1 MALDRKMSALSALR
15 PDIAVLQEV
24 SSQDIARYPESCWI
38 GNNPKKGMGVVGL
51 NGFRVRRHPSW
62 DPKIE
67 FVVPIE
73 VSGPQDFLFLGVWAM
88 HNRALKR
95 VDERPNRWQLL
106 QALEVYESLL
116 RSRPSVVAGDFN
128 NAVRWDQPGK
138 ASNHS
143 AAVQK
148 LRNLGLVSAYHVSR
162 AVAQG
167 REPDPTLYWMWHQN
181 SGYHIDYIW
190 LPDTWAPAIKTVE
203 LGDYPTWVGGQLSD
217 HVPLS
222 VDVEDALIPP
232 VGRRMTTN
240 GGGQLKPDGLLI
252 EDDD

>member
-1 MALDRKMSALSALR
+1 MTLDRKMPALSALR

-24 SSQDIARYPESCWI
+24 SSQDISRHAESCWI
-38 GNNPKKGMGVVGL
+38 GNNPRKRLGVLGF
-51 NGFRVRRHPSW
+51 NGFRVRRHPCW
-62 DPKIE
+62 DPNIE

-73 VSGPQDFLFLGVWAM
+73 VSGPFEFVIIGVWAM
-88 HNRALKR
+88 HNRAQKR
-95 VDERPNRWQLL
+95 IDEQPNRWQLL
-106 QALEVYESLL
+106 QALEMYEPLL
-116 RSRPSVVAGDFN
+116 RSKPSVVAGDFN
-128 NAVRWDQPGK
+128 NALLWDRPGK

-148 LRNLGLVSAYHVSR
+148 LQDLGLVSAYHVNR
-162 AVAQG
+162 TAAQG

-190 LPDTWAPAIKTVE
+190 LPEAWVPGLKTVE

-222 VDVEDALIPP
+222 VDVEDALITPL
-232 VGRRMTTN
+232 GRRTTTDDD
-240 GGGQLKPDGLLI
+240 GQLIADASTT
-252 EDDD
+252 